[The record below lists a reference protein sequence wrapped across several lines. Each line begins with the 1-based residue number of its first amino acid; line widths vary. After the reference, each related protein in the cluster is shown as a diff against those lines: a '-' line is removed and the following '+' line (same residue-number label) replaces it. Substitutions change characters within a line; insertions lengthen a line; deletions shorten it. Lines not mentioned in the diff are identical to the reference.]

1 MNLDRIK
8 LTFDLLYESIQDK
21 KLITITPGGLQG
33 FYVLGICTYIKENY
47 DLSNYVFSG
56 ASAGSWNSLFLSYK
70 YDTKKILDAIFDI
83 DYEKAGAACLSV
95 LTDQNFFHGKSEYL
109 EKIKKIVD
117 LPILRKDFII
127 DEFQIF
133 ESRFIGADCILLIVA
148 CLNDTELND
157 FYNIS
162 ESLKMDALIEVHNE
176 DELQR
181 ALKLKP
187 KMIGINNRNLKNMT
201 VTLDTSIKLVKK
213 IPKNILVVSESGFK
227 NHSDLKLMEQYGI
240 KSFLIGET
248 FMKSKNIQS
257 SVENI
262 LFGRN
267 NA

>member
-1 MNLDRIK
+1 MSDILKQITDYKKSEVLELKKKQSIKDFEKEIINIENPRKFLDTLI
-8 LTFDLLYESIQDK
+8 SASNDK
-21 KLITITPGGLQG
+21 FGLIAEVKKASPSK
-33 FYVLGICTYIKENY
+33 GIIRKDFNPE
-47 DLSNYVFSG
+47 
-56 ASAGSWNSLFLSYK
+56 
-70 YDTKKILDAIFDI
+70 KIAI

-162 ESLKMDALIEVHNE
+162 KSLKMDALIEVHNE

-181 ALKLKP
+181 ALKLNP

-248 FMKSKNIQS
+248 FMKSKNIES

>member
-1 MNLDRIK
+1 MSDILKQITDYKKSEVLKLKKKQSIK
-8 LTFDLLYESIQDK
+8 DFEKEIINIENPRKFSDTLISASNDK
-21 KLITITPGGLQG
+21 FGLIAEVKKGSPSK
-33 FYVLGICTYIKENY
+33 GIIRKDFNPE
-47 DLSNYVFSG
+47 
-56 ASAGSWNSLFLSYK
+56 
-70 YDTKKILDAIFDI
+70 KIAI

-148 CLNDTELND
+148 CLNDIELND

-162 ESLKMDALIEVHNE
+162 KSLEMDALIEVHNE

-181 ALKLKP
+181 ALKLNP

>member
-1 MNLDRIK
+1 MIENEI
-8 LTFDLLYESIQDK
+8 SIIAEHKRKSPSRSEINSQ
-21 KLITITPGGLQG
+21 TP
-33 FYVLGICTYIKENY
+33 TE
-47 DLSNYVFSG
+47 
-56 ASAGSWNSLFLSYK
+56 
-70 YDTKKILDAIFDI
+70 KIING
-83 DYEKAGAACLSV
+83 YQEAGAVALSI
-95 LTDQNFFHGKSEYL
+95 LTEKNFFNGSTNDIL
-109 EKIKKIVD
+109 NARKITE

-148 CLNDTELND
+148 CLNDAELND

-162 ESLKMDALIEVHNE
+162 KSLKMDALIEVHNE

-181 ALKLKP
+181 ALKLNP